1 MMKSQKLR
9 VGMVGVGGFG
19 AHRRGW
25 MRETGLFDLVAV
37 HDYNPEAMGRAAEE
51 DGARPVPSYEE
62 LLAVEGLQA
71 MIISSGAR
79 FHAEQAIAALH
90 QGLHVF
96 IEKPLASTMEEV
108 RAILAVQ
115 RETGLVVGCGHRDH
129 SSEAFSRTVKR
140 LIDSGELGRLV
151 TFEAST
157 GHSGGFHIRTGDWRS
172 SRERNPGGMLF
183 QCGVH
188 KLHELIYYFG
198 PVRRIRSVMRY
209 DLHETETADVAMC
222 QVEFESGLTGTLNAY
237 HITPCLQSLMI
248 AGTRAAIF
256 QDERPWAGEY
266 GEWIQRVPV
275 NMDGSIEARVPLVLD
290 GSEDKCGNLRSFYK
304 AITEGADAYPSALDG
319 ARSLAPVFAAVEAAE
334 NDTWIDVE
342 TFA

>member
-1 MMKSQKLR
+1 MTSQKLR

-19 AHRRGW
+19 ARRRSW

-37 HDYNPEAMGRAAEE
+37 YDYNPEAMGHAAEE
-51 DGARPVPSYEE
+51 DGACPVPSYEE
-62 LLAVEGLQA
+62 LVVVDGLQA

-79 FHAEQAIAALH
+79 FHAEQAMAALY

-96 IEKPLASTMEEV
+96 IEKPLASTMEDV
-108 RAILAVQ
+108 RAILAAQ
-115 RETGLVVGCGHRDH
+115 RETGLVVGCGHCDH
-129 SSEAFSRTVKR
+129 SSEAFSSTVKR
-140 LIDSGELGRLV
+140 MIGSGELGNLV

-157 GHSGGFHIRTGDWRS
+157 AHSGGFHIRQGDWRS
-172 SRERNPGGMLF
+172 SREGNPGGMLC

-198 PVRRIRSVMRY
+198 PVRRIRSMMRY
-209 DLHETETADVAMC
+209 DLHETETADIALC
-222 QVEFESGLTGTLNAY
+222 QVEFESGLVGTLNAY
-237 HITPCLQSLMI
+237 HITPSLQSLMI

-256 QDERPWAGEY
+256 KDARPWAGEH
-266 GEWIQRVPV
+266 GEWIQRVPES
-275 NMDGSIEARVPLVLD
+275 MDGSIEARIPLELD
-290 GSEDKCGNLRSFYK
+290 GEEDKCGNLRSFYR
-304 AITEGADAYPSALDG
+304 AITEGTVAYPSALDG
-319 ARSLAPVFAAVEAAE
+319 AQSLAPVFAAVEAAE